1 MPTYTVITLRVPLPT
16 DTQCVGT
23 QVSDGVLGSLRV
35 VLSRK
40 QQDVKK
46 LDRCVHSGCCGG
58 QRGGWRRRGGGEADA
73 AWRARAGGVAVLMPS
88 ELRDYSNL
96 TVHESMNDHL
106 CSCACFCT

>member
-46 LDRCVHSGCCGG
+46 LDWCVHSGCCGG
-58 QRGGWRRRGGGEADA
+58 QRG
-73 AWRARAGGVAVLMPS
+73 AGGA
-88 ELRDYSNL
+88 EEGGRL
-96 TVHESMNDHL
+96 TPLGGHGRGAL
-106 CSCACFCT
+106 LF

>member
-23 QVSDGVLGSLRV
+23 QVSDGVLGSLHV

-40 QQDVKK
+40 QQYVRK

-58 QRGGWRRRGGGEADA
+58 KGGAGGAEDGGEADA
-73 AWRARAGGVAVLMPS
+73 AWRARARGVAFLMPS